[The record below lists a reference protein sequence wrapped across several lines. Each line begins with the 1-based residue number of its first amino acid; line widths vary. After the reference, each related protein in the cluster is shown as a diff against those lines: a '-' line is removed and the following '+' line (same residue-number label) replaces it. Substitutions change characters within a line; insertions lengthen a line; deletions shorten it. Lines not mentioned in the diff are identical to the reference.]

1 MQQLKYLWKA
11 SLVVIL
17 LILNLNGNGQS
28 VDSPSKQARNNIN
41 AYLGVFDANINYE
54 RNIIQRSKS
63 YSSLRAGFGYAMLW
77 TAGEGNYINA
87 AFIHLMGERNSH
99 LEIDLGLKYMV
110 TNSIEN
116 PDFSETVIPDIFV
129 GYRYEKPSGGFVL
142 RFGLNYPTVINLGLG
157 FKF

>member
-1 MQQLKYLWKA
+1 M
-11 SLVVIL
+11 VT
-17 LILNLNGNGQS
+17 LNGNGQS
-28 VDSPSKQARNNIN
+28 VDSSSKQARNNIN

-54 RNIIQRSKS
+54 RNIIQSSKS
-63 YSSLRAGFGYAMLW
+63 YSNLRAGFGYAMLW
-77 TAGEGNYINA
+77 TAGEGTYINA

-110 TNSIEN
+110 TNSIED

-129 GYRYEKPSGGFVL
+129 GYRYVKPSGGFVF